1 MLVKIELKKDQV
13 LMKEGDTS
21 DVLYQLVSGELAV
34 YKYDQLGKVHNSIGF
49 IQPGEMVGEMSF
61 LDNLPRSATIK
72 ANSDC
77 VLQMMNRSDF
87 DKVFKS
93 QDIFIQNLVH
103 TLSERLRKTNKKIH
117 F

>member
-13 LMKEGDTS
+13 LMKEGDPS
-21 DVLYQLVSGELAV
+21 DVLYLLQSGELAV
-34 YKYDQLGKVHNSIGF
+34 YKYDPAAKAHNVIGH

-72 ANSDC
+72 ATADC
-77 VLQMMNRSDF
+77 VLQMMNRGNF
-87 DKVFKS
+87 DKILTS
-93 QDIFIQNLVH
+93 QDPFIQNLVH
-103 TLSERLRKTNKKIH
+103 TLSERLRKTNRKIH